1 MKTCPG
7 EGVRHLG
14 CGLKVGV
21 KWIRGEFFCNF
32 RLIGLLGSPVLPASL
47 GSLAPPVSHMLEQ
60 LQLGNNTPLLGL
72 QDAVRKCNC
81 VRLSFSFLESTTC
94 VQNGL
99 LLLEDRLGGSA

>member
-1 MKTCPG
+1 M
-7 EGVRHLG
+7 
-14 CGLKVGV
+14 
-21 KWIRGEFFCNF
+21 FFCNF
-32 RLIGLLGSPVLPASL
+32 RLIGLLGSPVLLASL

-72 QDAVRKCNC
+72 QDTVRKCNC